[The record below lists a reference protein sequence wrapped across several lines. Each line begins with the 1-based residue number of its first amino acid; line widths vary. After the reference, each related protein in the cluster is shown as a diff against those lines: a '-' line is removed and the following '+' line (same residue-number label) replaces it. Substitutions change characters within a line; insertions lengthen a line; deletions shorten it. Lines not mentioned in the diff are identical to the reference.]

1 MLGTVL
7 YNVCDVMLCL
17 GQLARA
23 EEAGRE
29 GVVCSYET
37 RNTRAMTWCLVALAC
52 AAAAQGRLTQ
62 AVRLW
67 GAAEGLSQAIGSP
80 LPPFVRDLE
89 DAHLPGVRRALGD
102 DRFAAHW
109 AEGRQLTPGAVVAY
123 ALSDDD

>member
-7 YNVCDVMLCL
+7 YNVCDVLLCL

-23 EEAGRE
+23 EAAGRE

-67 GAAEGLSQAIGSP
+67 GAAEGLSQAIGS
-80 LPPFVRDLE
+80 
-89 DAHLPGVRRALGD
+89 HLPGVRRALGD